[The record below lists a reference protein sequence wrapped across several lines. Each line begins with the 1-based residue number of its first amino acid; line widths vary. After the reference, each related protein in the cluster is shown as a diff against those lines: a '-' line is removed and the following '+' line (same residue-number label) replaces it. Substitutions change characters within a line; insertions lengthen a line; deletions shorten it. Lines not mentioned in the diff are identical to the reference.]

1 MTVFLAVA
9 VLVIE
14 IIGQLTD
21 HAAEIFSALLT
32 GLNWLLGVAKPII
45 FGFVMAYILKPL
57 NEFFTERYS
66 RLRFLKKYSRVLGVV
81 TTLLLVLIIITGIV
95 SAIVYSVT
103 NQLQV
108 ANLDQLFGAISAITK
123 NVTDFYAQMMEKLQE
138 LDIQSEQIV
147 NYVEGLSSSIMGFVQ
162 SLANGVIGSVS
173 NISGYITTIMFGLVI
188 GIYFMIDGNSMMS
201 YFSGVADAVLPD
213 RTNAK
218 IRSVLADLNEVFS
231 GYIRGQLLDVTFMI
245 FATGTAMLITGI
257 SLAPIIGLM
266 TGLANLVPYLGPF
279 VGYSSIIIISVV
291 EGKYDVMI
299 ASLIALLVIQT
310 LDGNIIEAKL
320 LGKSIRIHPL
330 LVVIFLIFGSAI
342 GGLWGMLLAVPVGA
356 YFQKLFTAFVERRKN
371 AKILERATRDSVV
384 REKDESADYVEANVK
399 DSGIDNGRK
408 SAGKTEGRK
417 DRRQSDGR
425 KG

>member
-371 AKILERATRDSVV
+371 AKILERATRDFVV
-384 REKDESADYVEANVK
+384 HEKDESADYVEANVK
-399 DSGIDNGRK
+399 ESGIDNGRK

>member
-384 REKDESADYVEANVK
+384 REKDESGDYVEANVK

>member
-384 REKDESADYVEANVK
+384 REKDESEDYVEANVK

-417 DRRQSDGR
+417 GRRQSDGR